1 MNPPGHRPGDD
12 RQAPPGAPSAG
23 TLQLRIARRWAE
35 AEGICGLELVAAD
48 ACALPAFTA
57 GAHIDLHLP
66 GGLMRPYSLC
76 SDPADTSRWQLAV
89 LREPASRGGSA
100 AVHELLAEG
109 QPITVGLPRNLFAL
123 QPGARHSLLLAGGIG
138 ITPLL
143 AMAEHLHRQG
153 GSFTLHVAAR
163 SRARLAFAARLAAAP
178 YAAQV
183 RLHLD
188 DGAAAQRLDLPA
200 LLAAPQPGVQVY
212 LCGPRGF
219 IDAALAAA
227 RAAGWPEAQLHLER
241 FGPAAPAPDAA
252 AALAADGSFSLRL
265 TRSGR
270 VVPVAAGQT
279 AVQALA
285 AAGVSVMTSC
295 EQGVCGTCLTPV
307 VAGVPEHRDQYLTP
321 EEQAAN
327 DQFLP
332 CCSRA
337 LSAELTLDL

>member
-1 MNPPGHRPGDD
+1 M
-12 RQAPPGAPSAG
+12 S
-23 TLQLRIARRWAE
+23 LIQLRIGRKWQE
-35 AEGICGLELVAAD
+35 AEGIAGLELVAPDGAD
-48 ACALPAFTA
+48 LPPFTA

-66 GGLMRPYSLC
+66 AAGAQGLVRPYSLC
-76 SDPADTSRWQLAV
+76 GSPADRSRWQLAV

-109 QPITVGLPRNLFAL
+109 QLITVGLPRNLFAL
-123 QPGARHSLLLAGGIG
+123 QPGATHSLLLAGGIG
-138 ITPLL
+138 ITPML
-143 AMAEHLHRQG
+143 AMAEQLAADG
-153 GSFTLHVAAR
+153 AAFTLHVAAR
-163 SRARLAFAARLAAAP
+163 SRARLAFAERLARAP
-178 YAAQV
+178 WAGQV
-183 RLHLD
+183 QLHLD
-188 DGAAAQRLDLPA
+188 DGPPAQRLDLA
-200 LLAAPQPGVQVY
+200 TLLAAPQPGTHVY

-241 FGPAAPAPDAA
+241 FGPAATAVAA
-252 AALAADGSFSLRL
+252 AASAGEGAFTLRL
-265 TRSGR
+265 ARSGR

-285 AAGVSVMTSC
+285 AAGVPVITSC
-295 EQGVCGTCLTPV
+295 EQGVCGTCLTRV
-307 VAGVPEHRDQYLTP
+307 VEGLPDHRDQYLTP

-337 LSAELTLDL
+337 CTAELVIDL